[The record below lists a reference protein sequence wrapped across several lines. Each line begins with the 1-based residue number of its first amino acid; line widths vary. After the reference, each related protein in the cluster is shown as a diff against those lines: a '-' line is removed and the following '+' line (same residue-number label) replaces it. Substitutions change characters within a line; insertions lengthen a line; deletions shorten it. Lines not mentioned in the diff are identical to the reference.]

1 MEVENSWL
9 PTLLC
14 ALNDGIKYNDRLKHS
29 ETAKDPADVEE
40 WILHMQQFKQYLREK
55 LSAEPKLLE
64 QYGEYLRG

>member
-14 ALNDGIKYNDRLKHS
+14 ALNDGIKYNGRLKHS
-29 ETAKDPADVEE
+29 ETVKDPEDIEK
-40 WILHMQQFKQYLREK
+40 WILQMQQFKQYLREK